1 MAILYDISFILVA
14 LFALGFTIFIHELG
28 HFLAARKRGLVI
40 KRFSIG
46 FGPRIFGWTKNGVE
60 YRLSAIPFGGYVA
73 LPQLVDMGR
82 LEGSE
87 GEKQGVDKTFT
98 NWDEFGSEKDEDSE
112 KKDEDEEEGNDIHS
126 ENKPLPKISYTDKI
140 IVSVMGAVFNV
151 LLALV
156 LSCFLGVFGYDVAD
170 SQLTTKIG
178 FVSDTVERWNPHVER
193 GEKIPGPAKKA
204 GLLAGDRIK
213 SVDGVQVEDFMQIQS
228 LIVTGKGMT
237 EEGKR
242 IVTLAIE
249 RNGKEEIIQVQP
261 AVKGSEEYRV
271 IGIEPEGNFTI
282 DALSEDMPAIKAGLE
297 VGDQPVSID
306 GKRIHCFS
314 QLQDYLRKTED
325 NQTVSLTVIKGG
337 GKGTEQTYS
346 LIPIEKEIEIS
357 GVPTPIKLIGFTP
370 RANIVTTYPNPLV
383 LITHRV
389 KDMYHTLSGLISPKS
404 DVKLR
409 NMSGPVGIV
418 NHLSIFAKIG
428 FKKLLWFVVFINVN
442 LAILNLLPIPVLDG
456 GHMLFAT
463 IEKLRGK
470 PLPLAF
476 LERTQ
481 VIFIVLLF
489 SFMLYVTF
497 FDVQRLF
504 P

>member
-1 MAILYDISFILVA
+1 MSLLYDISFIFVA

-28 HFLAARKRGLVI
+28 HFLAARRRGLIV

-46 FGPRIFGWTKNGVE
+46 FGPKIFGWTSNGVE

-82 LEGSE
+82 LEGAD
-87 GEKQGVDKTFT
+87 EKQSDKTEPFKG
-98 NWDEFGSEKDEDSE
+98 WDAED
-112 KKDEDEEEGNDIHS
+112 DEEEGS
-126 ENKPLPKISYTDKI
+126 ENKKEPQDKSLPKISYLDKM

-151 LLALV
+151 LLAFV
-156 LSCFLGVFGYDVAD
+156 LSCVLWQFGYDVSD
-170 SQLTTKIG
+170 SQETTTIG
-178 FVSDTVERWNPHVER
+178 FVNETVERWNPHIDE
-193 GEKIPGPAKKA
+193 GEEIPGPAMKA
-204 GLLAGDRIK
+204 GLLPGDEILT
-213 SVDGVQVEDFMQIQS
+213 VDGVKVENFMEIQS

-242 IVTLAIE
+242 LVTLSIARDGLQEKIE
-249 RNGKEEIIQVQP
+249 VYPQVF
-261 AVKGSEEYRV
+261 GSEQFRI
-271 IGIEPEGNFTI
+271 IGIEPAGTFFI
-282 DALSEDMPAIKAGLE
+282 GALSEDMPAVQAGLE
-297 VGDQPVSID
+297 VGDQPVYVD
-306 GKRIHCFS
+306 GEKIHCFA
-314 QLQDYLRKTED
+314 QLQDHIMNTDL
-325 NQTVSLTVIKGG
+325 NQSISLTVRKGG
-337 GKGTEQTYS
+337 EEGPEKTYS
-346 LIPIEKEIEIS
+346 MIPVEKEMEIGEGS
-357 GVPTPIKLIGFTP
+357 LTLKLIGFRP
-370 RANIVTTYPNPLV
+370 KAKIITTYPNPIV
-383 LITHRV
+383 LISRRV
-389 KDMYHTLSGLISPKS
+389 KDMYHTLTGLVSPQS

-476 LERTQ
+476 LERAQ
-481 VIFIVLLF
+481 MLFIVLLF

-497 FDVQRLF
+497 YDVQRIF